1 MTPEDVKRR
10 TEGATAQLLAAFDTG
25 KSAAMRNYF
34 RFMATFRNYSM
45 GNQILIYTQMPTAT
59 LVKGFKGWNQY
70 GRYVRKGEKGLM
82 ILAPLIGK
90 PKTRESESDEA
101 AESQVFG
108 FRAAFVFDV
117 SQTDGQP
124 LPDAGIQEAKGDP
137 GEYADRLRQFAA
149 ARNITLKEVGAD
161 ELGTAQ
167 GSSSGGTIKLKS
179 DLEKAASFAVLV
191 HEVAHEIL
199 HQGEARRER
208 KTTRNQRELEAESVA
223 FIVCTPVGLDHSGAS
238 DYIKMYDG
246 TKEGLHASLQFIQQT
261 AHTILKG
268 IEDDLAGEEE
278 GYDKE
283 SPHQRRGSQKLTV
296 ESGTPETTSGLAL
309 TPSASK
315 DIE

>member
-1 MTPEDVKRR
+1 MTGDEVKLRAD
-10 TEGATAQLLAAFDTG
+10 GATAQLLAAFETG
-25 KSAAMRNYF
+25 KSEAMKNYF

-45 GNQILIYTQMPTAT
+45 RNQILIYTQKPTAT

-82 ILAPLIGK
+82 VLAPLVGK
-90 PKTRESESDEA
+90 PKPRENEPEEST
-101 AESQVFG
+101 ESRIFG

-137 GEYADRLRQFAA
+137 GLYSDRLRQFAA
-149 ARNITLKEVGAD
+149 ARNIVLKEVGAD

-179 DLEKAASFAVLV
+179 DLEKAAAFAVLA
-191 HEVAHEIL
+191 HEVAHEML

-208 KTTRNQRELEAESVA
+208 KTTKNQRELEAESVA
-223 FIVCTPVGLDHSGAS
+223 FIVCTAIGLDHSGAS
-238 DYIKMYDG
+238 DYIKLYDG

-261 AHTILKG
+261 AQTILKSIQHEG
-268 IEDDLAGEEE
+268 ASEEE

-283 SPHQRRGSQKLTV
+283 SQQQARGSQKLTAAI
-296 ESGTPETTSGLAL
+296 GTRGA
-309 TPSASK
+309 TPVTLPQK
-315 DIE
+315 IIE

>member
-1 MTPEDVKRR
+1 MK
-10 TEGATAQLLAAFDTG
+10 
-25 KSAAMRNYF
+25 NYF

-45 GNQILIYTQMPTAT
+45 GNQLLIYSQRPTVT
-59 LVKGFKGWNQY
+59 LVKGFRGWNQY

-82 ILAPLIGK
+82 ILAPLVGK
-90 PKTRESESDEA
+90 TKPRENEAEESG
-101 AESQVFG
+101 ESRIFG
-108 FRAAFVFDV
+108 FRATFVFDV

-137 GEYADRLRQFAA
+137 GLYSDRLRQFAA

-179 DLEKAASFAVLV
+179 DLEKAASFAVLA
-191 HEVAHEIL
+191 HEVAHEML

-208 KTTRNQRELEAESVA
+208 QTTKDQRELEAESVA
-223 FIVCTPVGLDHSGAS
+223 FIVCTAIGLDHSGAS

-246 TKEGLHASLQFIQQT
+246 TKEGLIASLQFIQQT
-261 AHTILKG
+261 AQTILRG
-268 IEDDLAGEEE
+268 IQNEGAREDD

-283 SPHQRRGSQKLTV
+283 SPHPARGSQKLAVDSFPPAATLV
-296 ESGTPETTSGLAL
+296 RQEQII
-309 TPSASK
+309 PS
-315 DIE
+315 

>member
-1 MTPEDVKRR
+1 
-10 TEGATAQLLAAFDTG
+10 
-25 KSAAMRNYF
+25 
-34 RFMATFRNYSM
+34 
-45 GNQILIYTQMPTAT
+45 
-59 LVKGFKGWNQY
+59 
-70 GRYVRKGEKGLM
+70 M

-90 PKTRESESDEA
+90 PNARENESEEA
-101 AESQVFG
+101 KESRVFG

-124 LPDAGIQEAKGDP
+124 LPDAGIQDAKGEP
-137 GEYADRLRQFAA
+137 GIYADRLRQFAA
-149 ARNITLKEVGAD
+149 TRNIILKEVGAD

-167 GSSSGGTIKLKS
+167 GSSSGGTIKLKA
-179 DLEKAASFAVLV
+179 DLGKASSFAVLV

-223 FIVCTPVGLDHSGAS
+223 FIVCAAVGLDHSGAS

-261 AHTILKG
+261 AQTILKG
-268 IEDDLAGEEE
+268 IEDEIAREGE

-283 SPHQRRGSQKLTV
+283 SPHQTRGSQRLSV
-296 ESGTPETTSGLAL
+296 ESGTRATTSDLVPTSRA
-309 TPSASK
+309 PKA
-315 DIE
+315 IA